1 MASSGLTSLP
11 LSEAEETVLEL
22 YDKLQQLELELALF
36 RFHKNGDPD
45 QSSQLAEIDVE
56 EAQLHLLESKA
67 ALALRNDVLESVVT
81 IQPTL
86 RAVHNAAHT
95 SPIERSL
102 SFRLQQR
109 DRTSAISASQCL
121 DLQEATDRLAD
132 LESLGFKASQR
143 NVLMAAEILRLQNN
157 TRDQEPAMNDSVHI
171 SFGTGRLENEMR
183 ASRQKW
189 RVVKGTTSA
198 IVTGSGID
206 WARDKQLRNM
216 VLDLRN

>member
-1 MASSGLTSLP
+1 MASSGLTSQP

-36 RFHKNGDPD
+36 RFHQNGDPGCVTPN
-45 QSSQLAEIDVE
+45 VE

-67 ALALRNDVLESVVT
+67 ALALRNDVLKSVVT

-86 RAVHNAAHT
+86 RAIHNAAHT

-109 DRTSAISASQCL
+109 DRTSAILASQCL

-157 TRDQEPAMNDSVHI
+157 ARDQGPAMNDSVHI
-171 SFGTGRLENEMR
+171 SFGTRRLENEMR

-198 IVTGSGID
+198 IVTESGID

-216 VLDLRN
+216 VLDLGN